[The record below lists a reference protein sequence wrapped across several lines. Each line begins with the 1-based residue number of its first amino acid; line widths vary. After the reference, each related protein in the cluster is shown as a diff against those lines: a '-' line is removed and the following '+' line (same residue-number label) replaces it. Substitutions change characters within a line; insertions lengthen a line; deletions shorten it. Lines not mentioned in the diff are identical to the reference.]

1 MKGRGEEREREGN
14 RRGEEMVRE
23 GRRRE
28 GSGRGKGGEGG
39 EGGER

>member
-1 MKGRGEEREREGN
+1 MKGRGEKREREGN

-28 GSGRGKGGEGG
+28 GRGRGGRGGWGEGKG
-39 EGGER
+39 